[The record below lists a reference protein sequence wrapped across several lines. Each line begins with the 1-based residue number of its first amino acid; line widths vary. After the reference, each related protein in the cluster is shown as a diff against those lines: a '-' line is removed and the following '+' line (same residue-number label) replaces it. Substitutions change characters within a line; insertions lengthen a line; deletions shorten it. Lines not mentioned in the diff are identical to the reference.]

1 LGRASVPARVR
12 RILLSG
18 RRNPAARAKTQNQPG
33 AVRALSAAPDAARI
47 GAAFEV
53 LESKLAIPSLRSRLV
68 PRTALVNRLRTARDA
83 RVVRVAAPA
92 GYGKTTLLAQW
103 AARDP
108 RPFAWVSLE
117 HRDDDPVSF
126 LTYVAA
132 ALDGIHPIDPAVFRG
147 SAAAN
152 DSMWSTGLPRLGA
165 ALAAMPEPI
174 VLVLDDVHELQHP
187 DCRDA
192 LEPLSKHL
200 PDDSQLVVSGRVDG
214 VLPFSRIRADR
225 RLVEVGPSEL
235 ALTNAEAHSL
245 LAGAGVTV
253 TESQATE
260 LNSHVEG
267 WAAGLHLAALF
278 MQESEDPEA
287 ITTFTGKDRFVA
299 DYLRSEHL
307 SRLKRGDVQFLTR
320 TAVLDRMSGALCDEL
335 LEQTGSAEKLQSLEA
350 SNFFV
355 VPLDHEREW
364 YRYHHLFGEMLRA
377 ELERLEPELVPVLHR
392 RAASFAERNGLVD
405 EAIEHAEAGGDVD
418 EVARLVGTFALSF
431 FRSGRVATVE
441 RWFKSF
447 DEPELLEDYPAVAA
461 FGAWIHALRG
471 RPDDADRFARALEY
485 TNNDGP
491 MPDGSASARPWA
503 AIVRALLCHHG
514 IEGMRADAELALEE
528 LSPSSFWRSS
538 ALLFLG
544 VAVLF
549 EGDLERAE
557 EIFIET
563 AESAT
568 GTGANYAGLVAHS
581 ELALLA
587 LDRRDLATAESEV
600 AQAGEFLL
608 NQPIEDYVPAAIYLA
623 ASARLALESG
633 QAASARKLLVSA
645 MRLRAYMSRAV
656 PWLVVQMRLEL
667 ARAHLNL
674 ADVEG
679 ARTLLREADDV
690 IQHRP
695 ALGTLA
701 QQTRDLRSQLA
712 NVSSV
717 GAGWASTLTAA
728 ELRLLPL
735 LTTHLS
741 FREIAERL
749 FVSRNTVKSQA
760 ISVYRKLDASS
771 RSEAIERAV
780 EVGLVD
786 APLPPSQG
794 GFTPSG

>member
-1 LGRASVPARVR
+1 M
-12 RILLSG
+12 SG
-18 RRNPAARAKTQNQPG
+18 RQNPAASAATRTQPG
-33 AVRALSAAPDAARI
+33 TVRALKSVGSGGRDS
-47 GAAFEV
+47 AAFEI
-53 LESKLAIPSLRSRLV
+53 LESKLAIPSLRPRLV
-68 PRTALVNRLRTARDA
+68 RRTALVNRLRAAREA
-83 RVVRVAAPA
+83 RVVQVSAPA

-103 AARDP
+103 ADRDP

-117 HRDDDPVSF
+117 HRDDDPVAL
-126 LTYVAA
+126 LTYIAA
-132 ALDGIHPIDPAVFRG
+132 ALDGIHPVDSAVFRG
-147 SAAAN
+147 AAAAN

-174 VLVLDDVHELQHP
+174 VLVLDDIHDLQHR
-187 DCRDA
+187 DCLDA

-200 PDDSQLVVSGRVDG
+200 PDDSQLVLSGRAENA
-214 VLPFSRIRADR
+214 LPFARIRADR
-225 RLVEVGPSEL
+225 RLVEIGPVDL
-235 ALTNAEAHSL
+235 ALSDSEAQSL
-245 LAGAGVTV
+245 LTAAGVTV
-253 TESQATE
+253 TESEAQK
-260 LNSHVEG
+260 LNGHVEG

-278 MQESEDPEA
+278 MQESGDPESLA
-287 ITTFTGKDRFVA
+287 AFTGKDRFVA

-307 SRLKRGDVQFLTR
+307 SRLKRAEVEFLTR
-320 TAVLDRMSGALCDEL
+320 TAVLDRLNGALCDEL
-335 LEQTGSAEKLQSLEA
+335 LERTGSAKKLQSLEE

-364 YRYHHLFGEMLRA
+364 YRYHHLFGEMLRS
-377 ELERLEPELVPVLHR
+377 ELELLEPELAPVLHR
-392 RAASFAERNGLVD
+392 RAALWCERNGMVD
-405 EAIEHAEAGGDVD
+405 AAIEHASAGRDLD
-418 EVARLVGTFALSF
+418 EVARLVSTFALPF
-431 FRSGRVATVE
+431 FRSGRVVTVE
-441 RWFKSF
+441 RWFTQF
-447 DEPELLEDYPAVAA
+447 DEPDVLERYPAVAG

-471 RPDDADRFARALEY
+471 RPEEADRFAHALEH
-485 TNNDGP
+485 TSNDGP

-503 AIVRALLCHHG
+503 AMVRALLCHRG
-514 IEGMRADAELALEE
+514 VEAMRADAELALEE
-528 LSPSSFWRSS
+528 LGPSSFWRPS

-544 VAVLF
+544 VGALF

-557 EIFIET
+557 EVLEDT

-568 GTGANYAGLVAHS
+568 GSGAVHAGLVAHS

-587 LDRRDLATAESEV
+587 LGRGDLARAEIEL
-600 AQAGEFLL
+600 AQAREFLEH
-608 NQPIEDYVPAAIYLA
+608 QPIEDYVPAALHLA

-633 QAASARKLLVSA
+633 QAASARSLLVSA
-645 MRLRAYMSRAV
+645 MRMRAYLSRAI
-656 PWLVVQMRLEL
+656 PWFGVQTRLEL

-674 ADVEG
+674 ADVDG

-695 ALGTLA
+695 ALGTLT
-701 QQTRDLRSQLA
+701 QQTRELRTQLR
-712 NVSSV
+712 NVTSV

-780 EVGLVD
+780 ELGLVD
-786 APLPPSQG
+786 APLPPTEG

>member
-1 LGRASVPARVR
+1 
-12 RILLSG
+12 LSG
-18 RRNPAARAKTQNQPG
+18 RRNPAARATTDSRLG
-33 AVRALSAAPDAARI
+33 AAQQLRAAPEPEQT
-47 GAAFEV
+47 GAAFEI

-68 PRTALVNRLRTARDA
+68 RRTALVNRLRAARDA

-132 ALDGIHPIDPAVFRG
+132 ALDRVHPIDPAVFR
-147 SAAAN
+147 AAAAAY

-165 ALAAMPEPI
+165 ALAAMPEPL
-174 VLVLDDVHELQHP
+174 VLVLDDIDELQHR
-187 DCRDA
+187 DCLDA
-192 LEPLSKHL
+192 LEPLAKHL
-200 PDDSQLVVSGRVDG
+200 PDDSQLVLSGRAREA
-214 VLPFSRIRADR
+214 LPFARIRADR
-225 RLVEVGPSEL
+225 RLVEVGHAEL
-235 ALTNAEAHSL
+235 ALNDSEARSL
-245 LAGAGVTV
+245 LAAAGVNV
-253 TESQATE
+253 TEAEAKE
-260 LNSHVEG
+260 LNGQAEG

-278 MQESEDPEA
+278 MQESGDPNA
-287 ITTFTGKDRFVA
+287 IAAFTGKDRFVV

-307 SRLKRGDVQFLTR
+307 SRLKRADVEFLTR
-320 TAVLDRMSGALCDEL
+320 TAVLDRMNGALCDEL
-335 LEQTGSAEKLQSLEA
+335 LDRTDSARKLHSLEE

-364 YRYHHLFGEMLRA
+364 YRYHHLFREMLRS

-392 RAASFAERNGLVD
+392 RAAAWCERNGLIDAAV
-405 EAIEHAEAGGDVD
+405 EHASAAGDLD
-418 EVARLVGTFALSF
+418 ELARLVGTFALPF
-431 FRSGRVATVE
+431 FRSGRVVTVE
-441 RWFKSF
+441 RWFRWF
-447 DEPELLEDYPAVAA
+447 DGPEVLERYPAVAA

-471 RPDDADRFARALEY
+471 RPEEADRYAHALEHS
-485 TNNDGP
+485 TQDGP
-491 MPDGSASARPWA
+491 MPDGSASVRPWKA
-503 AIVRALLCHHG
+503 MVRALLCHHG
-514 IEGMRADAELALEE
+514 IEGMRGDATLALEE
-528 LSPSSFWRSS
+528 LGPSSFWRPS

-544 VAVLF
+544 AGVLF

-557 EIFIET
+557 EIFDET

-568 GTGANYAGLVAHS
+568 GSGAVYAGLVAHS
-581 ELALLA
+581 ELAVLA
-587 LDRRDLATAESEV
+587 LDRKDPARAEVEL
-600 AQAGEFLL
+600 AQAQEFLE
-608 NQPIEDYVPAAIYLA
+608 NQPIEDYVPAALHLA

-645 MRLRAYMSRAV
+645 MRMRGYLSRAI
-656 PWLVVQMRLEL
+656 PWFGVQTRLEL

-674 ADVEG
+674 ADVDG
-679 ARTLLREADDV
+679 ARTLIREADDV
-690 IQHRP
+690 IRHRP
-695 ALGTLA
+695 SLGTLA
-701 QQTRDLRSQLA
+701 QQITELRAQLA
-712 NVSSV
+712 NVKGV

-780 EVGLVD
+780 ELGLVD
-786 APLPPSQG
+786 APLPATQG

>member
-1 LGRASVPARVR
+1 
-12 RILLSG
+12 
-18 RRNPAARAKTQNQPG
+18 
-33 AVRALSAAPDAARI
+33 
-47 GAAFEV
+47 
-53 LESKLAIPSLRSRLV
+53 
-68 PRTALVNRLRTARDA
+68 VNRLRAARDA

-103 AARDP
+103 AARDT

-147 SAAAN
+147 AAAAN

-165 ALAAMPEPI
+165 ALASMPEPI
-174 VLVLDDVHELQHP
+174 VLVLDDIHELQHP

-225 RLVEVGPSEL
+225 RLFEVGPSEL
-235 ALTNAEAHSL
+235 ALTDAEAHSL

-260 LNSHVEG
+260 LNGHAEG

-287 ITTFTGKDRFVA
+287 IAAFTGKDRFVA
-299 DYLRSEHL
+299 DYLRAEHL
-307 SRLKRGDVQFLTR
+307 SRLKRGDVEFLTR

-335 LEQTGSAEKLQSLEA
+335 LERTDSAAKLQSLEE

-364 YRYHHLFGEMLRA
+364 YRYHHLFGEMLRS
-377 ELERLEPELVPVLHR
+377 ELERLEPELVAVLHR
-392 RAASFAERNGLVD
+392 RAASWSERNGLVD
-405 EAIEHAEAGGDVD
+405 DAIEHAAAGGDLD
-418 EVARLVGTFALSF
+418 GVARLVGTFALPF
-431 FRSGRVATVE
+431 FRSGRVVTVE
-441 RWFKSF
+441 RWFEWF
-447 DEPELLEDYPAVAA
+447 DEPELLEGYPAVAA

-471 RPDDADRFARALEY
+471 RPEDADRYAYALEH
-485 TNNDGP
+485 TSNDGP
-491 MPDGSASARPWA
+491 MSDGSPSARSWA
-503 AIVRALLCHHG
+503 AMVRALLCHHG

-528 LSPSSFWRSS
+528 LGPSSFWRPI
-538 ALLFLG
+538 ALLLLG
-544 VAVLF
+544 VGFLF

-557 EIFIET
+557 EVLEET
-563 AESAT
+563 ADSAT
-568 GTGANYAGLVAHS
+568 GSGAVYAGVVAHS

-587 LDRRDLATAESEV
+587 LDRRDHARAETQLAR
-600 AQAGEFLL
+600 AQEFLED
-608 NQPIEDYVPAAIYLA
+608 QPIDEYVPAALHLA

-633 QAASARKLLVSA
+633 QAASARKFLVGA
-645 MRLRAYMSRAV
+645 MRMRAYMSRAI
-656 PWLVVQMRLEL
+656 PWFGVQTRLQL

-674 ADVEG
+674 ADVDG
-679 ARTLLREADDV
+679 ARTLIREADDV
-690 IQHRP
+690 MQHRP
-695 ALGTLA
+695 ALGTLS
-701 QQTRDLRSQLA
+701 QQARELRTQMS
-712 NVSSV
+712 NVTSV

-771 RSEAIERAV
+771 RSEAIARAV
-780 EVGLVD
+780 ELGLVD
-786 APLPPSQG
+786 APLPATRG
-794 GFTPSG
+794 GFIPTG